1 MEASRSESVRFVIN
15 TVDGDGGE
23 FNMEPATTIDGVTS
37 IAMGRFNI
45 EPSPD
50 AHYRLA
56 LKDKDL
62 LFTALD
68 PDKTLR
74 GEGIKDGDTLWLST
88 EQVVGCTDAGSAAR
102 WRGARARPRM
112 PGAAR
117 PAAPALK
124 SRRGQAAARV
134 RA

>member
-56 LKDKDL
+56 LKDENR
-62 LFTALD
+62 LFTVLD

-74 GEGIKDGDTLWLST
+74 GEGIKDGDTLWLGT
-88 EQVVGCTDAGSAAR
+88 EQVVGCTDADPAAR
-102 WRGARARPRM
+102 GRGRACQ
-112 PGAAR
+112 AQL
-117 PAAPALK
+117 APQ
-124 SRRGQAAARV
+124 RTP
-134 RA
+134 